1 MKDLSLGLVFLV
13 VGVGVILAS
22 QEFPKVGNLQY
33 GAGLFPILIGAGMA
47 VGGLLL
53 AFGATRQIVRE
64 AGQNGAFSL
73 LPRPDASWLLPF
85 VPCAMVVGYIYFSD
99 TLGTLLSMVLIM
111 FVLFCLRG
119 VRLLPALITSVVA
132 ALVINYAFTNLL
144 SVPLPQGMLGI

>member
-13 VGVGVILAS
+13 LGVGVILAS

-99 TLGTLLSMVLIM
+99 TLGTLLSMVLIR

-119 VRLLPALITSVVA
+119 VRLLPALSTSVVA

-144 SVPLPQGMLGI
+144 SVPLPQGMLSI

>member
-13 VGVGVILAS
+13 LGVGVILAS

-73 LPRPDASWLLPF
+73 LQRPDASWLLPF